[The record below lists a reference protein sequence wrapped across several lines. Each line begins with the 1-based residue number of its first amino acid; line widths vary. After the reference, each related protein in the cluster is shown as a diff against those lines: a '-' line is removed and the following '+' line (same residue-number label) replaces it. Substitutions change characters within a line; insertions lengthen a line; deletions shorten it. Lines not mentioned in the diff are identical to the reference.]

1 MKDFLLSFILLSCY
15 FAASAQYD
23 YLNIPIQKNGKNS
36 TVAWAGGLNVPQ
48 FSTVDLNN
56 DGIEDLLVYDRS
68 GQIALPFLNS
78 GTPNQIA
85 YFYAPEYSSRFPQN
99 TENYMLLRDYN
110 QDGIQDLFYFAR
122 TTTHPSGGM
131 ALLRG
136 SYDINNKIKFTAVDS
151 TIHHIDAFSQS
162 SPIFIFNSDLPEI
175 TDIDNDGDMDILAF
189 SANFAF
195 FQNISWYKNMSVENG
210 NGLGTPEYI
219 LEHEC
224 LGMVTET
231 NTNNSVF
238 LSSSTD
244 TCRGNS
250 NWQKSPRHVGST
262 LSAIDYNGDGIKDI
276 VMGDITI
283 STLNLLTNSL
293 VNDTFLIVS
302 QDSTYPSYDIP
313 VDILDFPAA
322 FFLDINNDGKTD
334 MIAAPNEL
342 QSGNAITDSVA
353 WYYQNTQSNSN
364 IQLDFQQKDFLVG
377 DMIDLGQ
384 DASPVFF
391 DYNGDGL
398 LDILIGHMGYCQNDN
413 SYKTGLTLLENTGSA
428 TAPSFLWITN
438 NYANLDTLQVLGMH
452 PTVGDLDAD
461 GDKDLIL
468 GNEGGSLIFVENTA
482 GAGTTATWAN
492 PVRNYKFIDTGSNST
507 PQLKDLD
514 RDGDLD
520 LAIGEYNGNINYF
533 ENTGNAT
540 TATFSNAATIISL
553 SGMDISKLNP
563 SSRRS
568 APCFIDIAGK
578 YELFI
583 GHQNG
588 FPIHL
593 KNIEGNLL
601 GNYDTVSL
609 GINTLWT
616 GRYTDLDAADI
627 NNDGRLDLVIGNSRG
642 GISFFAVDTF
652 TVAVDLIPNAAQNF
666 IQNIFPNPAQDYL
679 NIELKEANSAAISF
693 VVLNTLG
700 QVVLQYNSKD
710 YNNLHHLNIR
720 HLTAG
725 VYVLQTNYEG
735 KRQANVFV
743 VE

>member
-1 MKDFLLSFILLSCY
+1 MKVFFTAFTILVLAIQT
-15 FAASAQYD
+15 FAQYD
-23 YLNIPIQKNGKNS
+23 YLNIPIQKNAKSS
-36 TVAWAGGLNVPQ
+36 TVAWAGGLNAPQ

-78 GTPNQIA
+78 GTSNQVA
-85 YFYAPEYSSRFPQN
+85 YSYAPEYRNRFPQN

-110 QDGIQDLFYFAR
+110 QDGIEDLFYFAR
-122 TTTHPSGGM
+122 TTTHPTGGM
-131 ALLRG
+131 ALLQG
-136 SYDINNKIKFTAVDS
+136 SYDVNNKIKFTAIDS
-151 TIHHIDAFSQS
+151 TIHYTDAFSNFY
-162 SPIFIFNSDLPEI
+162 PIFIYNPDIPAI

-189 SANFAF
+189 SANFVF
-195 FQNISWYKNMSVENG
+195 STNISWYKNMSVENG

-224 LGMVTET
+224 WGMVTET
-231 NTNNSVF
+231 NNNNTVF
-238 LSSSTD
+238 LSPNTD
-244 TCRGNS
+244 TCFGNPF
-250 NWQKSPRHVGST
+250 WQKSPRHAGST
-262 LSAIDYNGDGIKDI
+262 LAAIDYNGDGIKDI
-276 VMGDITI
+276 VMGDVTI

-293 VNDTFLIVS
+293 ANDTFLVVS

-313 VDILDFPAA
+313 VDIFDFPAA
-322 FFLDINNDGKTD
+322 FFLDVNNDGKTD
-334 MIAAPNEL
+334 MIAAPNEM

-377 DMIDLGQ
+377 DMVDLGQ

-398 LDILIGHMGYCQNDN
+398 LDILIGHMGYCQNN
-413 SYKTGLTLLENTGSA
+413 SSYKTGLTLLENTGTT
-428 TAPSFLWITN
+428 TAPSFLWVTN
-438 NYANLDTLQVLGMH
+438 NYANLDTLQLTGMH
-452 PTVGDLDAD
+452 PTVGDLNGD
-461 GDKDLIL
+461 GDQDLIL
-468 GNEGGSLIFVENTA
+468 GVFNGTLVFVENTA
-482 GAGTTATWAN
+482 GAGNTATWAN
-492 PVRNYKFIDTGSNST
+492 PVLHYKSIDIGTNST

-540 TATFSNAATIISL
+540 NATFSNTPTTIGL
-553 SGMDISKLNP
+553 SGMDINLLNP
-563 SSRRS
+563 SSQRS

-593 KNIEGNLL
+593 KNIDGNLL
-601 GNYDTVSL
+601 SNYDTVSL

-652 TVAVDLIPNAAQNF
+652 TVAVDLIANTAQNY
-666 IQNIFPNPAQDYL
+666 IQNIYPNPTQDYL
-679 NIELKEANSAAISF
+679 NIELKEANTTAISF
-693 VVLNTLG
+693 VIFNTLG
-700 QVVLQYNSKD
+700 QIIFQQNSKD
-710 YNNLHHLNIR
+710 YNDLHRLDIR
-720 HLTAG
+720 HLNTG
-725 VYVLQTNYEG
+725 VYWLETNYNG
-735 KRQANVFV
+735 KRQTNIFV
-743 VE
+743 ME